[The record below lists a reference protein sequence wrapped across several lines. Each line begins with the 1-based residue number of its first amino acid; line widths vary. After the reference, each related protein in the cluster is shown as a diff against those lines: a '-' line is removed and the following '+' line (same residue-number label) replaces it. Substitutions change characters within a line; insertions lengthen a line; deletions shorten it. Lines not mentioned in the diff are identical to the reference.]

1 MQTNASHKEPRE
13 IPAGDARRSLSE
25 RNKILELPR
34 SIKESLPGP
43 FAVVGLGISNLPLID
58 FLLAHGATV
67 VARDRKSR
75 EELGDTA
82 ARLEAAGVTLRLGE
96 QYLEVL
102 DERVIF
108 RSPGLRPDLPEFL
121 GAIRHGA
128 YVTSEMELFLELTP
142 ARVLGIT
149 GSDGKT
155 TTTTLTAL
163 FLRAEQELRGSA
175 VRVFV
180 GGNIGEPLLPR
191 AEDMTA
197 NDFAVVELSSFQLMD
212 LRVSPERAAVTNLSP
227 NHLNWH
233 TDMEEYIEAK
243 ANIFRGSGNSLLVTN
258 AENGD
263 CLRLAAECKVPVT
276 LFSSVKTDE
285 EEFPLVASR
294 AVYVRDGMICLSGKP
309 ILAVSDIL
317 LPGRHNLENYMTAI
331 GLTAGLVSPEAVRRV
346 ATTFRGVAHRLER
359 VAVKNGVTFIN
370 SSIDSSPTRTMAAL
384 SALEGKPIV
393 ICGGRDKHVP
403 FDDLARALN
412 DRAKAVVLTGEAA
425 GLIGAALETVGATVP
440 VYTEAEFDR
449 AVRRA
454 AELAAAGDTVLLSPA
469 CTSFDAFRNFEERG
483 ERFRRL
489 VKEL

>member
-1 MQTNASHKEPRE
+1 M
-13 IPAGDARRSLSE
+13 
-25 RNKILELPR
+25 ELPR
-34 SIKESLPGP
+34 SITECLPGP

-67 VARDRKSR
+67 VARDRKTR
-75 EELGDTA
+75 AELGDTA
-82 ARLEAAGVTLRLGE
+82 DRLEAVGVTLRLGE
-96 QYLEVL
+96 DYLADL

-108 RSPGLRPDLPEFL
+108 RSPGLRPDLPEFCEAVRR
-121 GAIRHGA
+121 GA
-128 YVTSEMELFLELTP
+128 VLTSEMELFLEMTP
-142 ARVLGIT
+142 ARVLGVT

-163 FLRAEQELRGSA
+163 FLRAEQERRGSA

-180 GGNIGEPLLPR
+180 GGNIGEPLLPHV
-191 AEDMTA
+191 EDMTA

-212 LRVSPERAAVTNLSP
+212 MRVGPERAAVTNLSP

-243 ANIFRGSGNSLLVTN
+243 SNIFRARGNSLLVTN

-263 CLRLAAECKVPVT
+263 CLRLAAECGVPVT
-276 LFSSVKTDE
+276 LFSSEKSSS

-294 AVYVRDGMICLSGKP
+294 TVYVHDGMICLSEKP
-309 ILAVSDIL
+309 ILATSDIL

-346 ATTFRGVAHRLER
+346 ATSFRGVAHRLER

-384 SALEGKPIV
+384 SALDGKPIV

-403 FDDLARALN
+403 FDDLARVLN

-425 GLIGAALETVGATVP
+425 GLIGAALEAVGATVP
-440 VYTEAEFDR
+440 VYTEPEFDR
-449 AVRRA
+449 AVLRA
-454 AELAAAGDTVLLSPA
+454 AESAAAGDTVLLSPA

-483 ERFRRL
+483 ERFKEI
-489 VKEL
+489 VKTISN